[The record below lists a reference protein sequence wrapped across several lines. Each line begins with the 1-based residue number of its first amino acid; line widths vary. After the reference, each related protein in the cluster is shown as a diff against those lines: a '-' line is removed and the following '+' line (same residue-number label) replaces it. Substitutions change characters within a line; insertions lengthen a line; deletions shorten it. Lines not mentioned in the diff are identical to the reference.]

1 MWFFYLLPL
10 GIVTSYIYIHNKQL
24 KTSNHLESD
33 ANKLHPLHSTSKF
46 EAKILSLVE
55 KGPKQFSLLR
65 KLKAFVSS
73 KNIYF
78 KTKIL

>member
-24 KTSNHLESD
+24 KTKDDHLESD
-33 ANKLHPLHSTSKF
+33 AKLHPLHSTSKF

-55 KGPKQFSLLR
+55 KGQNNFL
-65 KLKAFVSS
+65 
-73 KNIYF
+73 Y
-78 KTKIL
+78 